1 MSLKFL
7 PVLFSLVIVFGSA
20 VSGAKSVVSA
30 SDVIDHLN
38 TTIAWYQHVNTVD
51 ESASAPQN
59 LLLQDS
65 VRQSAKQ
72 VVQKAFAFARAQAA
86 YLGSGNKP
94 GGNNADATP
103 GRTGSVE
110 QAAATA
116 NDRVQNLQSQIED
129 INQQLEKARGKT
141 RATLQSQRDTLLAD
155 LSLAKEAQSALKNM
169 LAFTSTSDASG
180 GLIGQINFLQNSDSI
195 PVALNNAQVASNGA
209 HPAQP
214 AAFHPESAGIV
225 TLSANALTLVH
236 ARTQI
241 KALLDDTDKL
251 NAETTRLA
259 DPLRSTI
266 KNLLAKGDALAK
278 AAASGQT
285 DPTQLDAAR
294 KQINEFTT
302 QFKLLSGPILPLRE
316 QGLAL
321 SGTRGGLEQWRSA
334 LTEQLNSSL
343 GYLAFRLGTLAAIL
357 VGILIAS
364 DVLRRAT
371 LRYVRDARRRRQFVL
386 MRRILVGTAISLV
399 AAITFFSG
407 FGSVATIAGFVT
419 AGLAVALQN
428 VILSVVAYFFL
439 IGRYGLKAGDRV
451 TVTGVTGD
459 VIEVGLVRL
468 SLLELSGSGVDIH
481 STGRV
486 AVFSNSVIFQ
496 PSPLIRQA
504 PGTDYAWHNI
514 TTVLVTGT
522 DLEAA
527 RMRLQKAVESVFNDY
542 CEAVETQH
550 RISEQTANIQLATPV
565 PVSRA
570 RYTEVGVEV
579 VVRYPVELS
588 DMASVDERMINS
600 VIGETNREPKLNLA
614 PGGFPKVMA
623 A

>member
-1 MSLKFL
+1 MSLKSL
-7 PVLFSLVIVFGSA
+7 PVLFSIVIAFGSA
-20 VSGAKSVVSA
+20 VFGAKSVLSPT
-30 SDVIDHLN
+30 DVIDHLN
-38 TTIAWYQHVNTVD
+38 TTIAWYQHVSTVD
-51 ESASAPQN
+51 ESTSAPQN
-59 LLLQDS
+59 LLLQDN

-72 VVQKAFAFARAQAA
+72 VVQTAFAFARAQAA
-86 YLGSGNKP
+86 YITNTSKHEETSTAVSSGQ
-94 GGNNADATP
+94 A
-103 GRTGSVE
+103 GSVE
-110 QAAATA
+110 QVAATA
-116 NDRVQNLQSQIED
+116 NDRVQNLQSQIDE
-129 INQQLEKARGKT
+129 INQQLEKAHGKT
-141 RATLQSQRDTLLAD
+141 RVTLQSQRDTLLAD

-169 LAFTSTSDASG
+169 LSFASTSDATG

-195 PVALNNAQVASNGA
+195 PVALNNATGSATAS
-209 HPAQP
+209 HLTQP
-214 AAFHPESAGIV
+214 AGFHPESAGII
-225 TLSANALTLVH
+225 TLLTNALTLVH

-241 KALLDDTDKL
+241 KALIDDTDKL
-251 NAETTRLA
+251 DAETTKLA

-266 KNLLAKGDALAK
+266 KNLLAKGDTLAK
-278 AAASGQT
+278 AAENGQT
-285 DPTQLDAAR
+285 DPAQLDAAR
-294 KQINEFTT
+294 KQLNEFTT

-357 VGILIAS
+357 VGILIVS
-364 DVLRRAT
+364 DVFRRAT
-371 LRYVRDARRRRQFVL
+371 LKYVRDARRRRQFVL
-386 MRRILVGTAISLV
+386 IRRILVGTAISLV

-468 SLLELSGSGVDIH
+468 SLLELSGSGVDLH

-522 DLEAA
+522 DLETA
-527 RMRLQKAVESVFNDY
+527 RMRLEKAVESVFNGYRD
-542 CEAVETQH
+542 AVETQH

-570 RYTEVGVEV
+570 RYTEGGVEV

-600 VIGETNREPKLNLA
+600 VVGETNREPKLELA
-614 PGGFPKVMA
+614 SGGFPKVTA